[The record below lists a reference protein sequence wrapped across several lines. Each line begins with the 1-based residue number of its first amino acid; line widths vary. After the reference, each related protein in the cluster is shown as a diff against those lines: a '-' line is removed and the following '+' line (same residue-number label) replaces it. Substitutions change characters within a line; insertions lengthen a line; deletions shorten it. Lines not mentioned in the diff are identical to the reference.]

1 MLGKLMKYELKA
13 TGRIFLP
20 LFAALL
26 LVAVIS
32 KLFMSLSFEI
42 PMVIGIAVSVIM
54 IIGIFIITLII
65 TLQRFYKNLLTNEGY
80 LMFTLPVN
88 TDSIIW
94 SKLLV
99 ASVWNI
105 LSFVIVGAAIAI
117 MALGAFNLSEAIQ
130 CMMGFLAGVGI
141 NGATLSVFI
150 IEFIFLSLSSLLSG
164 ILTFYACMS
173 VSLFSNKY
181 RILISFAAFIGFNTI
196 GQIISSIAA
205 AIAMKTNLP
214 NVFMGW
220 TLNTQ
225 IHAGQLS
232 MIIVNIAVGVIFYF
246 LSRYMLK
253 NKLNLE

>member
-1 MLGKLMKYELKA
+1 MLGKLIKYEFKA

-20 LFAALL
+20 LFGALL

-54 IIGIFIITLII
+54 IIGIFVITLII

-88 TDSIIW
+88 TDSLIW
-94 SKLLV
+94 SKLIV

-105 LSFVIVGAAIAI
+105 FSFVVVVAAIVI
-117 MALGAFNLSEAIQ
+117 MTLGSFNLSEAIQ
-130 CMMGFLAGVGI
+130 CLMGFLASVGI
-141 NGATLSVFI
+141 NGATLGVFI
-150 IEFIFLSLSSLLSG
+150 VEFIGLALTSLLSG

-173 VSLFSNKY
+173 ISLFSNKH

-196 GQIISSIAA
+196 GQILTAIGGAIIAQ
-205 AIAMKTNLP
+205 TNLP
-214 NVFMGW
+214 TIFMSW
-220 TLNTQ
+220 NLVTQ
-225 IHAGQLS
+225 ITTGQLS
-232 MIIVNIAVGVIFYF
+232 MIAINVVVGVIFYF
-246 LSRYMLK
+246 LTRFMLK